1 MDAADDASVSIPL
14 AVRSAPALAAADAVP
29 PGAEPARSLY
39 IHVPFCSHK
48 CHYCDFYSFVDTRDQ
63 LDAFVAALEIEL
75 AFLAP
80 LADPAGLNTIF
91 IGGGTPSLL
100 RTDLWRGLLATLDR
114 LFNLGPIR
122 SGRGEFTVECNPDTV
137 TRELM
142 DTLAAGGVD
151 RISLGAQ
158 SFDPAM
164 LRALERTHSPENVGK
179 ALAHAAAAGI
189 DRRSIDLIYA
199 IPAQTLAGVR
209 ADLEAALSL
218 DPGVEHLSA
227 YCLTYEPNTPL
238 TARAERGDI
247 TPTDEDTAAAMQ
259 TLVHETLAGAG
270 FERYE
275 VSNYARI
282 LPNSGTGV
290 PPVRVIIDG
299 GTGVSPV
306 RAASL
311 HNLAYWKNESW
322 LAAGPSASAH
332 ILTSDPDT
340 GLPAGA
346 RWKNVPRLGDWI
358 AGVTAT
364 GSSPITDHEPPDPAR
379 TLREHIMMGIRISEG
394 VDAGLVLAHA
404 DRLGVA
410 ADLARAADS
419 QRTLGLLET
428 TGDRWRLTDPG
439 YLHADGVAARLMAA
453 IPGD

>member
-1 MDAADDASVSIPL
+1 MDDADEARVSIPL
-14 AVRSAPALAAADAVP
+14 AVRSAPARAASDAVP
-29 PGAEPARSLY
+29 TGAVPARSLY

-63 LDAFVAALEIEL
+63 QDAFVAALEIEL
-75 AFLAP
+75 APLAS

-137 TRELM
+137 TGELM
-142 DTLAAGGVD
+142 DTLVAGGVD
-151 RISLGAQ
+151 RVSLGAQ
-158 SFDPAM
+158 SFDPVM

-179 ALAHAAAAGI
+179 ALAIAAAAGVR
-189 DRRSIDLIYA
+189 RRSVDLIYA
-199 IPAQTLAGVR
+199 IPGQTLAGVR
-209 ADLEAALSL
+209 ADLEAAISL

-227 YCLTYEPNTPL
+227 YCLTFEPNTPL
-238 TARAERGDI
+238 TARAQRGDI
-247 TPTDEDTAAAMQ
+247 TPTDDDTAAVMQ
-259 TLVHETLAGAG
+259 TLVHETLGAAG

-275 VSNYARI
+275 VSNYARN

-290 PPVRVIIDG
+290 PPVRG
-299 GTGVSPV
+299 
-306 RAASL
+306 ASL
-311 HNLAYWKNESW
+311 HNLAYWRNESW

-332 ILTSDPDT
+332 ILTIDPDT

-346 RWKNVPRLGDWI
+346 RWKNVPRLGDWL
-358 AGVTAT
+358 AGVTAN
-364 GSSPITDHEPPDPAR
+364 GSSPIADHEPPDPAR
-379 TLREHIMMGIRISEG
+379 AMRERLMMGIRISEG
-394 VDAGLVLAHA
+394 LDASLMLAHA

-419 QRTLGLLET
+419 QRALGLLET
-428 TGDRWRLTDPG
+428 SGGRWRLTDAG